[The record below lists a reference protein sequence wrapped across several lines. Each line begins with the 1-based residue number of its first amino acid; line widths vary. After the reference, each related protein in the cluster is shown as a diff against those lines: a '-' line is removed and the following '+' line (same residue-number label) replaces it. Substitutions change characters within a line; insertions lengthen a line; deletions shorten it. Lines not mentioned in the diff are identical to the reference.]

1 MKEKRT
7 PLCASGVPS
16 LSKKCK
22 CVRSRA
28 RASQSSVVRRRRN
41 QMKWLFFP
49 ATCASE
55 KNTARPASVRAQR
68 VRRSRLHLFSKML
81 AFLREAV
88 DFVDSLS
95 PPERRAGSSLTAAGC
110 RLLPENEVV
119 HILRPPLPAALRLP
133 LFHGPRPLSPNGRSG
148 PVYAPPGPP
157 VPVPLCF
164 SRRADIM
171 IF

>member
-1 MKEKRT
+1 
-7 PLCASGVPS
+7 
-16 LSKKCK
+16 
-22 CVRSRA
+22 
-28 RASQSSVVRRRRN
+28 
-41 QMKWLFFP
+41 MKWLFFP

-55 KNTARPASVRAQR
+55 KTLLSLQACELGTQTKPSEAGLFGRGGARERSDAWPLGRDERCGLCPDDVRC
-68 VRRSRLHLFSKML
+68 SRLHLFEKML

-157 VPVPLCF
+157 VPSLF
-164 SRRADIM
+164 KESSD
-171 IF
+171 FKGN